1 MAAAPALAPTVRQE
15 PEGKPPVRPEN
26 ASAEEQRWRPFLDLP
41 CRLTVD
47 LPVPGFRVKD
57 FLGLSL
63 GSVVSTHWRVT
74 QDLPIRVNGT
84 LIAWAELEGASTRL
98 AARLTE
104 LA

>member
-1 MAAAPALAPTVRQE
+1 MSAAAAVVPTGKQEREAKLAP
-15 PEGKPPVRPEN
+15 RPET
-26 ASAEEQRWRPFLDLP
+26 SGPEEPRWRPFLDLP
-41 CRLTVD
+41 CKLTVD
-47 LPVPGFRVKD
+47 LPVPGFRVRD
-57 FLGLSL
+57 FLGLGR

-98 AARLTE
+98 AVRLTE

>member
-1 MAAAPALAPTVRQE
+1 MAAAPALAQAVKQE
-15 PEGKPPVRPEN
+15 REGKQPPHPDT
-26 ASAEEQRWRPFLDLP
+26 SGAEEQRWRPFLDLP
-41 CRLTVD
+41 CKLTVD

-57 FLGLSL
+57 FLGLSR

-98 AARLTE
+98 AVRLTE